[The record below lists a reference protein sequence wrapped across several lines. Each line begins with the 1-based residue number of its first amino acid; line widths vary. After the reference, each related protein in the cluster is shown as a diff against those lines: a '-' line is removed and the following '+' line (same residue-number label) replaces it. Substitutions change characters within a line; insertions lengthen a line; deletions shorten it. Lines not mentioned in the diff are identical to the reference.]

1 MRKRLWRERYGI
13 SCDSNMS
20 KGKQTSREYK
30 AWTPELDAT
39 LIRAMLRLV
48 ENKQV
53 ESEIFQNGGFKKLET
68 LMKTLIPGFPD
79 ESGTSHQSFPGAK
92 GLNKK
97 SFPYYDQLARIFGKD
112 GAVGGESE
120 SPADA
125 DSPHIA
131 AVGKGKQVIVRTRC
145 SPDKILKAIRPEY
158 TTAEKTEKL
167 VELGFDGVTKVK
179 IGRMSDDFNR
189 WAVECYD
196 MFGDTI
202 DERGGCRYLEEV
214 DGFIHDGC
222 SSMHQITFE
231 CFAEVLA
238 VDG

>member
-1 MRKRLWRERYGI
+1 YGI

-79 ESGTSHQSFPGAK
+79 ESVALVGMSLGSKLWLTMMCIKHGLIKSFPGAK

-131 AVGKGKQVIVRTRC
+131 AVVNV
-145 SPDKILKAIRPEY
+145 A
-158 TTAEKTEKL
+158 
-167 VELGFDGVTKVK
+167 
-179 IGRMSDDFNR
+179 
-189 WAVECYD
+189 
-196 MFGDTI
+196 
-202 DERGGCRYLEEV
+202 
-214 DGFIHDGC
+214 
-222 SSMHQITFE
+222 FE
-231 CFAEVLA
+231 QTVNAPSQ
-238 VDG
+238 